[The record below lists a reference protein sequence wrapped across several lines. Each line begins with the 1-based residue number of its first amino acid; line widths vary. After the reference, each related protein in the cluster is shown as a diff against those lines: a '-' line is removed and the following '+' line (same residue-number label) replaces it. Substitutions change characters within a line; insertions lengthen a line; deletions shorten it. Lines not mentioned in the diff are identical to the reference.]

1 MICVQVFDAF
11 NPRSK
16 RSVETVAKIYL
27 MRYLFDYAVQLSSP
41 YDRMNIKVL
50 EIVQRRMT
58 ETIFMVIKG
67 R

>member
-1 MICVQVFDAF
+1 MISVQVFDAF

-41 YDRMNIKVL
+41 YDRMNISVGNS
-50 EIVQRRMT
+50 T
-58 ETIFMVIKG
+58 EKNDRDDFYG
-67 R
+67 Y